1 MGQENYSRK
10 PLKMTK
16 SKRITKRDTGRA
28 TYWQKHVSK
37 WSKSGLTQTEY
48 CRRHK
53 LSTARFSGWKG
64 QLLGRTKNRKKTT
77 GKKNGPRRPSDSIQ
91 SVEADGDYQV
101 GVSCASP
108 PYEIVLSGGRA
119 IRVGPDFDAD
129 VLKRLI
135 AVVESCEDAS
145 DLTASAPEEGRPVT
159 GDSQAAVQE
168 HPTMQPEAAA
178 DAPRATVL
186 DAKEARVGELAAGWP
201 GFTRTGRR
209 RAKRRRYSRR
219 FSPSSWLL
227 EGLREDRPVPVVAF
241 CFLLYLALI
250 VVTTLGCLLSTL
262 LRKLPEILSNVMD

>member
-1 MGQENYSRK
+1 
-10 PLKMTK
+10 MTK

-64 QLLGRTKNRKKTT
+64 QLLGRTKTHKKTS
-77 GKKNGPRRPSDSIQ
+77 GKKRHANRASDSIQ
-91 SVEADGDYQV
+91 SLAAEGDCQV

-119 IRVGPDFDAD
+119 IRVGPDFDPD

-135 AVVESCEDAS
+135 AIVEPCENVR
-145 DLTASAPEEGRPVT
+145 DLTASAPEEGWPVT

-241 CFLLYLALI
+241 CFLLFLVLAAL
-250 VVTTLGCLLSTL
+250 TALGYFASMLF
-262 LRKLPEILSNVMD
+262 RKLP